1 MLKNAGAGTSFGRA
15 SEMVLIWGYISEIN
29 TALLSSQYAYY
40 LPLQK
45 LRGNDNVQ
53 SFNEI
58 KAH

>member
-1 MLKNAGAGTSFGRA
+1 MLKIAGASFGRA

-29 TALLSSQYAYY
+29 TAQLSSQYIYH

-45 LRGNDNVQ
+45 LGGNDDMK

-58 KAH
+58 KAC